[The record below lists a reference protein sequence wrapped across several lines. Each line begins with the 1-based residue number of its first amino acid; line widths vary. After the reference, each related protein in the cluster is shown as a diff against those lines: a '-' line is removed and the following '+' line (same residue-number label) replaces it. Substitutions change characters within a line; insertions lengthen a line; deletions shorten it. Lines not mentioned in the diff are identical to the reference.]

1 MSARLAGNPDQPDE
15 PDPDYAGGGIER
27 VARQPFQRHRTPFTP
42 PYVERTMRKFLT
54 FLGLMLIAS
63 SGFAGV
69 ANAKT
74 LTVYTYDSFV
84 SKWGPGPKVKAAFE
98 KQCDCTLDLVG
109 LDDAVAILSRLRL
122 EGAHSKADVALGLD
136 SSMLHEAVGTELFAP
151 HGLDLS
157 GLTIP
162 GGWKDPI
169 FAPFDYGYF
178 AFIHDA
184 DKMKTPPTSLKALV
198 EAVDG
203 PKILIQDPRTSSPGL
218 GLMLW
223 MKKVYGDKAG
233 SAWAKLAPRVVTV
246 TKGWSEAY
254 GLFLKGESDMVLS
267 YTTSPAYHMIAE
279 GKTNYRAAAMSEG
292 HYMQVETA
300 AKLKSAKEPALAD
313 EFMKFMVSKDF
324 QGIIPTGNWMYPVAD
339 IGGAMPGD
347 FGKLISVA
355 KPLQHAPA
363 EIAENRK
370 AWTAEWRDAL
380 SK

>member
-1 MSARLAGNPDQPDE
+1 MLVTSLG
-15 PDPDYAGGGIER
+15 
-27 VARQPFQRHRTPFTP
+27 V
-42 PYVERTMRKFLT
+42 
-54 FLGLMLIAS
+54 LGLSL
-63 SGFAGV
+63 V
-69 ANAKT
+69 ADAKA

-98 KQCDCTLDLVG
+98 AECGCTLNLIG
-109 LDDAVAILSRLRL
+109 LDDAVSIFSQLRL
-122 EGAHSKADVALGLD
+122 EGVHSKADIALGLD
-136 SSMLHEAVGTELFAP
+136 SWMLHEAAATGLFAP

-162 GGWKDPI
+162 IGWKSPV

-178 AFIHDA
+178 AFIYDA
-184 DKMKTPPTSLKALV
+184 DKMKTPPISLRALV
-198 EAVDG
+198 EVPDG
-203 PKILIQDPRTSSPGL
+203 PKLLFQDPRTSSPEL

-223 MKKVYGDKAG
+223 MKKLYGAEAG
-233 SAWAKLAPRVVTV
+233 AAWVKLAPRIVTV

-279 GKTNYRAAAMSEG
+279 NKSNYRVAAMTDG
-292 HYMQVETA
+292 QYMQVGTA
-300 AKLKSAKEPALAD
+300 AKLKSAGEPELAD
-313 EFMKFMVSKDF
+313 QFLRFIVSDAF
-324 QGIIPTGNWMYPVAD
+324 QSIIPTGNWMYPVTD
-339 IGGAMPGD
+339 IGAALPAA
-347 FGKLISVA
+347 FGKLIKVS
-355 KPLQHAPA
+355 KPLRHTPS